1 MRINCN
7 RHPLVLVTVLMLVL
21 GSSVSA
27 HENSVWPYVTIS
39 CDKIKQVLI
48 VSEGTADSEAEIPR
62 NANAWG
68 LDEMLQFM
76 PIGTEDG
83 ITEVKSPLRQ
93 ECKIAKSTYQIAI
106 QPYNYN
112 HRIQGMC
119 GAAAPS
125 AQLTIFRNG
134 KIFIRNLV
142 FRINCLADGDTDNK
156 IEEILFSELNHHAV
170 FQLRKKTLVVQKIVN
185 FSVLPTLRRASL
197 F

>member
-7 RHPLVLVTVLMLVL
+7 WRPLVLVTVLMFAP

-27 HENSVWPYVTIS
+27 HENSVWPYVTIF
-39 CDKIKQVLI
+39 CDKTKQVLTI
-48 VSEGTADSEAEIPR
+48 SEGNADSESDIPR

-68 LDEMLQFM
+68 LNEMLQFM

-83 ITEVKSPLRQ
+83 ITEVKFPHKQ
-93 ECKIAKSTYQIAI
+93 ECKIAKSTYQIAV

-134 KIFIRNLV
+134 KVFISNLV
-142 FRINCLADGDTDNK
+142 FRINCVADGDTDNK
-156 IEEILFSELNHHAV
+156 IEEVSFSELNHYAV
-170 FQLRKKTLVVQKIVN
+170 FQLRNKTLALQKIVN
-185 FSVLPTLRRASL
+185 FRMLPTLRRSSL